1 MLNLVVAKDSR
12 MTDCPGIISYS
23 DAKEIKSGGLS
34 GAEQTY
40 SVKLITAPAQ

>member
-12 MTDCPGIISYS
+12 MTDCPGIISCS

-40 SVKLITAPAQ
+40 SMKLITAPAQ